1 MIASIK
7 SVNVF
12 VNDST
17 KAHDFYAN
25 KLGFEVRSDITI
37 GNGYRWL
44 EVLPKGSQTAI
55 VLAPPEDGQKVGAI
69 MNIILTTD
77 DIQATYKDLLAK
89 GVHFLAEPKQ
99 QDWGGTTTNFT
110 DADGNEFMLLQ
121 ENTAMPTWEAQA
133 ADQ

>member
-77 DIQATYKDLLAK
+77 DIQATYKLDFGQFGDSTPEL
-89 GVHFLAEPKQ
+89 GVAS
-99 QDWGGTTTNFT
+99 GGITQGIEQPL
-110 DADGNEFMLLQ
+110 D
-121 ENTAMPTWEAQA
+121 
-133 ADQ
+133 